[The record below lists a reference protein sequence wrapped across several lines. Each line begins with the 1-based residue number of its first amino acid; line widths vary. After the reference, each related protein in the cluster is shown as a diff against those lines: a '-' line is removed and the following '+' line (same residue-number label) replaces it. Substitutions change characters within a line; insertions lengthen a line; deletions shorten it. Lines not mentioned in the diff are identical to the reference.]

1 MSQAKD
7 RELKREL
14 SGRGLAIMFR
24 TLNLIF
30 STAKV
35 KTQDFSLDVYLTE
48 NKSFVK
54 SKPMVT
60 LSILSSQGKHNA
72 LLGNE

>member
-1 MSQAKD
+1 
-7 RELKREL
+7 
-14 SGRGLAIMFR
+14 MFR

-35 KTQDFSLDVYLTE
+35 KTQDFSLDVYLTA

-60 LSILSSQGKHNA
+60 LSILSSLGKHNA